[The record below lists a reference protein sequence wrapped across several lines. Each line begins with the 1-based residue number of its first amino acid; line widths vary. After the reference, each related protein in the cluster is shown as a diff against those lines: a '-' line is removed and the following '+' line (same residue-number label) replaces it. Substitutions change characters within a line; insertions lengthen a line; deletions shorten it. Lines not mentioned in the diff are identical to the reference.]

1 MGLDISSLKDFFP
14 FGSAM
19 LGAITGGCI
28 TYSLSRIKEKKEITK
43 KQLESLFEL
52 QKINYKLLSS
62 FTDCL
67 MILDRYV
74 LLPTKIE
81 DYDGDK
87 AARRIVEC
95 SNELADLYVASL
107 SHAVHINK
115 DIFKLVKQ
123 VHDDTRFLFVKIQKS
138 NINEV
143 RGIVKT
149 YSHENRGALSTAIS
163 HITLLQNTLMQME
176 AEYVNRYIQ

>member
-19 LGAITGGCI
+19 LGAVTGGCI

-62 FTDCL
+62 LTDSL

-74 LLPTKIE
+74 LLPKKIE

-95 SNELADLYVASL
+95 SNELDDLYVASL

-115 DIFKLVKQ
+115 DIFKLVKK
-123 VHDDTRFLFVKIQKS
+123 VHDDTRFLFVEIKRS
-138 NINEV
+138 NIHET
-143 RGIVKT
+143 RGIVKI
-149 YSHENRGALSTAIS
+149 YSHENRSALSTAIS
-163 HITLLQNTLMQME
+163 YISRLQHTLMQME